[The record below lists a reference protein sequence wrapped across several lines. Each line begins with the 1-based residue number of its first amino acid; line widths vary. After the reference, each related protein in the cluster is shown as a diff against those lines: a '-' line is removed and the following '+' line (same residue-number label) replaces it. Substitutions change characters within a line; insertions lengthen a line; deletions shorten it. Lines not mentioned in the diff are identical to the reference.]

1 MINSWRRLAVAAVI
15 TAPLFLASACTT
27 ESGTESSP
35 SPTSSSAPAEIAQ
48 ATGVSEATQA
58 ALQQQLTT
66 QMAQFDVPGAVV
78 AVCVPGKDPYVLTEG
93 VSDVAAGTPMTSD
106 LVWPLRSVTKSF
118 TVTLLLQLVDEGK
131 MSLDDTIGTWVPGVP
146 NGDQITLRE
155 LANMTSGVPEYT
167 TQAWIDDFLA
177 DENRNF
183 TTSELISYALAEP
196 AQFPPGSLAVY
207 VNTSTLLIGQA
218 VSAVAGADFP
228 AVLEQRILTPLG
240 LTNTEYPLTANDWS
254 GPHPTGY
261 QPNADGQLEAQVNN
275 FTVFG
280 PAGQMTSTVPDLCR
294 WGSALGQGELLTPAT
309 QQARIQGQP
318 LAKGP
323 DYDIY
328 ALGIGQV
335 DGWWGHTGEG
345 FGHTL
350 LVMNNPETNVTA
362 VVLMNESKAA
372 EHVPTSYFRA
382 VAGQLSTVG
391 AQE

>member
-1 MINSWRRLAVAAVI
+1 MINTWRAMAAIATVI
-15 TAPLFLASACTT
+15 LVSACGV
-27 ESGTESSP
+27 EAADSGTSGSP
-35 SPTSSSAPAEIAQ
+35 SASGGAAEVAQ
-48 ATGVSEATQA
+48 ATGVPESTQT
-58 ALQQQLTT
+58 ALQAELAT
-66 QMAQFDVPGAVV
+66 QMAEFDVPGAVV
-78 AVCVPGKDPYVLTEG
+78 EVCVPGKEPFVITDG
-93 VSDVAAGTPMTSD
+93 VSDLASGQEMTAD

-131 MSLDDTIGTWVPGVP
+131 LSLDDTIGKWVSGVP
-146 NGDQITLRE
+146 NGDQITVRQ

-167 TQAWIDDFLA
+167 TQAWLDAYLA

-183 TTSELISYALAEP
+183 TTPELISYAVAEP
-196 AQFPPGSLAVY
+196 AQFPPGAQAVY

-218 VSAVAGADFP
+218 VAGAAGAEFP
-228 AVLEQRILTPLG
+228 DVLQQRILTPLG
-240 LTNTEYPLTANDWS
+240 LTDTEYPLTADAWS

-261 QPNADGQLEAQVNN
+261 QPDADGQLEAQGNN

-280 PAGQMTSTVPDLCR
+280 PAGQMTSTLPDLCT
-294 WGSALGQGELLTPAT
+294 WGTALGQGELLTPAT
-309 QQARIQGQP
+309 QQARLVGQP

-350 LVMNNPETNVTA
+350 LVMNNPETDVT
-362 VVLMNESKAA
+362 VVVVMNEAKAA

-382 VAGQLSTVG
+382 VSSQLSTLG
-391 AQE
+391 AQS

>member
-1 MINSWRRLAVAAVI
+1 MKRSWRAIAAVATVAIVSACGAGAGD
-15 TAPLFLASACTT
+15 TGASGSASAQ
-27 ESGTESSP
+27 GT
-35 SPTSSSAPAEIAQ
+35 PAELATS
-48 ATGVSEATQA
+48 TGVPEATQT
-58 ALQQQLTT
+58 ALRQELLT
-66 QMAQFDVPGAVV
+66 QMAEFDVPGAAVE
-78 AVCVPGKDPYVLTEG
+78 VCVPGKEPFVLTEG
-93 VSDVAAGTPMTSD
+93 VSDLGTQAPMTPD

-131 MSLDDTIGTWVPGVP
+131 VSLDDTIGKWVPGVP
-146 NGDQITLRE
+146 NGDQITLRQ

-167 TQAWIDDFLA
+167 TKAWIDDFLA

-183 TTSELISYALAEP
+183 TTPELIAYALAEP
-196 AQFPPGSLAVY
+196 AQFPPGSQAVY

-218 VSAVAGADFP
+218 VASVAGAEFP
-228 AVLEQRILTPLG
+228 DVLQQRILTPLG
-240 LTNTEYPLTANDWS
+240 LTQTDYPLTANDWS

-261 QPNADGQLEAQVNN
+261 QPDADGQLEAQVNN

-280 PAGQMTSTVPDLCR
+280 PAGQMTSTLPDLCT
-294 WGSALGQGELLTPAT
+294 WGTALGQGDLLTDAT
-309 QQARIQGQP
+309 QQVRQQGQP

-350 LVMNNPETNVTA
+350 LVMNNPATNITA
-362 VVLMNESKAA
+362 VVVMNEAKAA

-382 VAGQLSTVG
+382 VASKLSTLG
-391 AQE
+391 AQS